1 MRKKILFL
9 GAAHTQLPPLIYARS
24 QGHWTITC
32 DYLPDNPGHKLAN
45 ESYPLSTTDKEAVL
59 DLASSLN
66 IDGVVAYAT
75 DPAAPTA
82 AFVAENLGLP
92 GNPYDS
98 VLTLARKDSFRAFLD
113 ANGFNVPKSRAFS
126 DTREA
131 RNGLRKWVSLPILN
145 RSTHLEAKALRE
157 DDSSGLYRRICTC
170 SEILSRE
177 TNRYRAGDCADF
189 QSGCW
194 RRVCGKRAM
203 LAFRCWAD
211 EHFDKLC
218 NGLVPI
224 GQTFPTVQSED
235 QLMKA
240 HVETQRLLSL
250 LGIKT
255 GALNFDIIF
264 DDHGELYFLEIGPRN
279 GGCLIPEVIRYATG
293 VDLIK
298 YTKLRMLQL
307 T

>member
-1 MRKKILFL
+1 ML
-9 GAAHTQLPPLIYARS
+9 HTQLPPLIYARS

-98 VLTLARKDSFRAFLD
+98 VLTLARKDLFRAFLD

-131 RNGLRKWVSLPILN
+131 REWFEEMGFAAYIKPV
-145 RSTHLEAKALRE
+145 
-157 DDSSGLYRRICTC
+157 DSSGSKGVT
-170 SEILSRE
+170 
-177 TNRYRAGDCADF
+177 
-189 QSGCW
+189 SG
-194 RRVCGKRAM
+194 
-203 LAFRCWAD
+203 
-211 EHFDKLC
+211 
-218 NGLVPI
+218 
-224 GQTFPTVQSED
+224 
-235 QLMKA
+235 
-240 HVETQRLLSL
+240 
-250 LGIKT
+250 
-255 GALNFDIIF
+255 
-264 DDHGELYFLEIGPRN
+264 
-279 GGCLIPEVIRYATG
+279 
-293 VDLIK
+293 
-298 YTKLRMLQL
+298 
-307 T
+307 